1 MNKRN
6 LKLNWQPKNEIHINL
21 TKYVQK
27 LYEELYK
34 TQMKII
40 KELNKCKDIP
50 CSWIG
55 RVNTVYMS
63 ALSSLILRFKAVPI
77 KVLAGVLWL

>member
-1 MNKRN
+1 
-6 LKLNWQPKNEIHINL
+6 
-21 TKYVQK
+21 
-27 LYEELYK
+27 
-34 TQMKII
+34 MKII